1 MPARSMAEGVNA
13 GMLREFCAWTTVSRC
28 RFGLCRYGRRRAA
41 QVRLAQVRL
50 AQGGAN

>member
-13 GMLREFCAWTTVSRC
+13 GTLREFCAWTT
-28 RFGLCRYGRRRAA
+28 FGRCRYGRRRAA
-41 QVRLAQVRL
+41 QVRP